1 MEYKSIMRPARRSS
15 VARFLK
21 LFIVFGAAVIFFGI
35 VQTAF
40 PGTLLLFISPN
51 LPRSPYCGVWQTS
64 SDARVKVKQF
74 DEARHV
80 RLTSKLIQ
88 KDGELEL
95 WDTPDGRWWIPGG
108 NKEILSILLAQQRRK
123 IYGNAGDGGV
133 REGDVVLDCGAHIG
147 TYVRTALNAGARLV
161 VAIEPSPNA
170 VESLRRN
177 MAKEIA
183 EKRVIVYPKGV
194 WDKEETLTFFENGN
208 GAAGDSFVNRTADSK
223 QVRIPVSTIDKIAAE
238 LGIERV
244 DFIKADIKGASE
256 RAVRGGSATIGR
268 FRPRM
273 AFSTEEAPE
282 DPLSLTKLIQSVVPS
297 YQVRCGPCLFDGDEV
312 RTDVMFYR

>member
-1 MEYKSIMRPARRSS
+1 MSAGHTAITRC
-15 VARFLK
+15 LK
-21 LFIVFGAAVIFFGI
+21 VFIAFGAVVVFFGL

-40 PGTLLLFISPN
+40 PGTLLLFMAPN

-64 SDARVKVKQF
+64 ADARVKVKQF
-74 DEARHV
+74 DQARRV
-80 RLTSKLIQ
+80 RLSSKLIR

-95 WDTPDGRWWIPGG
+95 WDTPDGRWWLPGG
-108 NKEILSILLAQQRRK
+108 NNEILSILLAQQRRK
-123 IYGNAGDGGV
+123 IYGDAATGGV
-133 REGDVVLDCGAHIG
+133 RAGDVVLDCGAHIG

-161 VAIEPSPNA
+161 VAIEPSPQA

-177 MAKEIA
+177 MAREIA
-183 EKRVIVYPKGV
+183 EKRVIVYAKGV

-208 GAAGDSFVNRTADSK
+208 GAAGDSFVNKTLDSK
-223 QVRIPVSTIDKIAAE
+223 QVKIPVTTIDKLTAE

-256 RAVRGGSATIGR
+256 RAVRGGSATIRR